1 MLLKKTTINVRWA
14 ENVLYK
20 SVINVAMHLIL
31 EDVTDRDE
39 MP

>member
-1 MLLKKTTINVRWA
+1 MLLKKPTINVRGA

-20 SVINVAMHLIL
+20 SVINVAMYLIL
-31 EDVTDRDE
+31 GDVTDRDK